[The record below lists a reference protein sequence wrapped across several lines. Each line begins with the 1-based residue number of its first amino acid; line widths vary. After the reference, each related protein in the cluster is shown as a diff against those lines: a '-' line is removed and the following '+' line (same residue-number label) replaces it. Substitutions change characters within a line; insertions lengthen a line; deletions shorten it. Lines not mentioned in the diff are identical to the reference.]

1 MPVPEITEE
10 DIRNALREIEDP
22 EMGTSI
28 VDLGLVYEIEIDER
42 PVVKIKMT
50 TTTRFCPASGYI
62 ADAVRQ
68 RVENIAGVDQAIV
81 ELVYE
86 PAWSPDMVS
95 LFGLPKT

>member
-1 MPVPEITEE
+1 MLVPEVTQQ
-10 DIRNALREIEDP
+10 DVRNALREIEDP

-28 VDLGLVYEIEIDER
+28 VDLGLIYEIDVTE
-42 PVVKIKMT
+42 PAVVKIKMT

-62 ADAVRQ
+62 ADAARQ
-68 RVENIAGVDQAIV
+68 RIEDIAGVNRAVVD
-81 ELVYE
+81 LVYE

>member
-1 MPVPEITEE
+1 MPASEVTEQ
-10 DIRNALREIEDP
+10 DVRNALREIEDP

-28 VDLGLVYEIEIDER
+28 VDLGLVYEINVTE
-42 PVVKIKMT
+42 PAVVKIKMT

-62 ADAVRQ
+62 ADAARQ
-68 RVENIAGVDQAIV
+68 RVEDIAGVRQAV
-81 ELVYE
+81 VDLVYE

>member
-1 MPVPEITEE
+1 MLVPEVTEQ

-28 VDLGLVYEIEIDER
+28 IDLGLVYEIDMTE
-42 PVVKIKMT
+42 PAVAKIKMT

-68 RVENIAGVDQAIV
+68 RVEDIDGISRAVVD
-81 ELVYE
+81 LVYE

-95 LFGLPKT
+95 LFGLPRT

>member
-1 MPVPEITEE
+1 MLVSEITEE
-10 DIRNALREIEDP
+10 DIRSALREIEDP

-28 VDLGLVYEIEIDER
+28 VDLGLVYEIDIAE
-42 PVVKIKMT
+42 PAVVKIKMT

-62 ADAVRQ
+62 ADAARQ
-68 RVENIAGVDQAIV
+68 RVENIAGVRQAVV

-86 PAWSPDMVS
+86 PAWSPEMVS